1 MSKISRSA
9 GAWLCALAIAT
20 TTLNGCSM
28 SLAGSM
34 ASLPAPAADM
44 ATGSVAG
51 PQTVVF
57 AGGCFWGVQSVF
69 QHVRGVQRATSG
81 YAGDKKYL
89 ANYSTVSSGNTG
101 HAESVEV
108 VFDPQQVSYG
118 QLLQIFFSV
127 VHDPTQLD
135 AQGPDTGPQYRS
147 EIFFTSPDQQRVA
160 AAYIEQL
167 QAAKVFRAPIVTK
180 LEPLEG
186 FYAAEDYH
194 QNYAERH
201 PRDMYIVLNDAP
213 KVTNLKRTFPG
224 VYVEK

>member
-1 MSKISRSA
+1 MIKASLSVRGLMSAVAIAST
-9 GAWLCALAIAT
+9 ALAACT
-20 TTLNGCSM
+20 S
-28 SLAGSM
+28 SLAGGV
-34 ASLPAPAADM
+34 ASFPMPKVDIEQAA
-44 ATGSVAG
+44 AAA

-69 QHVRGVQRATSG
+69 QHVTGVKRATSG

-89 ANYSTVSSGNTG
+89 ANYATVSSGDTG

-118 QLLQIFFSV
+118 KLLQIFFSV
-127 VHDPTQLD
+127 VHDPTQLN

-167 QAAKVFRAPIVTK
+167 QNEKVFRAPIVTK
-180 LEPLEG
+180 LEPLQG
-186 FYAAEDYH
+186 FFVAEDYH

-201 PRDMYIVLNDAP
+201 PRDMYIVMNDAP
-213 KVTNLKRTFPG
+213 KVANLKKYFPDI
-224 VYVEK
+224 YAKQ